1 MRHDAIQ
8 GRASRKV
15 VKWFPSYRAFGGVKV
30 NNITSSALALTAS
43 HDLIQVLS

>member
-15 VKWFPSYRAFGGVKV
+15 VSYRAFGGVKV
-30 NNITSSALALTAS
+30 NNITSTTGMDDFTRFDTAF
-43 HDLIQVLS
+43 I